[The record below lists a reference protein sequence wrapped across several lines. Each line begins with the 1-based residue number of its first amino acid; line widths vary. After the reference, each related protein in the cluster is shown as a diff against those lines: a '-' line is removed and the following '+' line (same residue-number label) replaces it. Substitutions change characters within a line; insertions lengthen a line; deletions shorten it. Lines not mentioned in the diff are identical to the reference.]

1 MDINIKE
8 LNNMLSGKVDFFSYK
23 IKDSVSFVTGNCRS
37 AMIDED
43 GIDIRDMVVVVF
55 FKNNNDMFE
64 FAFDDFEIT
73 KSQYIK
79 FYKDNAVLT
88 LKIR

>member
-1 MDINIKE
+1 MDINIEE
-8 LNNMLSGKVDFFSYK
+8 LNNMLSGKVDFFSYE
-23 IKDSVSFVTGNCRS
+23 IKDSVFFMTSACRS

-43 GIDIRDMVVVVF
+43 GIDIKGMVVVVF
-55 FKNNNDMFE
+55 FQNNDMFE

>member
-1 MDINIKE
+1 MDLTIEE
-8 LNNMLSGKVDFFSYK
+8 LNNTLNGKVDFFSYK
-23 IKDSVSFVTGNCRS
+23 IKDSVFFMTSACRS

-43 GIDIRDMVVVVF
+43 GVDIKGMVVVVF
-55 FKNNNDMFE
+55 FQNNDVFE

>member
-23 IKDSVSFVTGNCRS
+23 IKDSVFFMTSACRS

>member
-1 MDINIKE
+1 MDINIEE

-23 IKDSVSFVTGNCRS
+23 IKDSVFFMTSACRS

-43 GIDIRDMVVVVF
+43 GVDVKGMVVVVF
-55 FKNNNDMFE
+55 FQNNDSFE

>member
-1 MDINIKE
+1 MDDALE
-8 LNNMLSGKVDFFSYK
+8 QLNDKLKGKVDFFSYR
-23 IKDSVSFVTGNCRS
+23 IKGSVSYMTSYCRS
-37 AMIDED
+37 AMIDDE
-43 GIDIRDMVVVVF
+43 GVDIKNNLVVVVF
-55 FKNNNDMFE
+55 FQNNDMFE

-73 KSQYIK
+73 KSQYIR

>member
-1 MDINIKE
+1 MDINIEE

-23 IKDSVSFVTGNCRS
+23 IKDSVSFITSACRS

-43 GIDIRDMVVVVF
+43 GIDIKGMVVVVF
-55 FKNNNDMFE
+55 FQNNDMFE